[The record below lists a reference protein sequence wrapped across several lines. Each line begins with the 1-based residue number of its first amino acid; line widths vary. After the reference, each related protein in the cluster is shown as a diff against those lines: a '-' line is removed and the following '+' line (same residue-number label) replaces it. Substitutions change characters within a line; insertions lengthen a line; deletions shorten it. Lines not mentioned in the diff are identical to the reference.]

1 MNHILVVDDEPL
13 MRTWLSKSI
22 PKHSTCFDVPNTAQD
37 GIEAIDYL
45 KQAAYDVV
53 ITDIK
58 MPGMDG
64 LNLAKFI
71 QENYPDTVVIIIS
84 GFNDFAYARKAIQYG
99 VKDYLLKPLV
109 DDDLIKL
116 LNDISKRL
124 QKHTPTLLANPTE
137 EERANPRAML
147 FRAILE
153 DDSDGIY
160 QGYKVFSSTDTDP
173 MLPYAC
179 VIQAA
184 LLPIARD
191 NAVLPTEAHSRNY
204 RQNLAA
210 VSLCKKYNWTP
221 FFGNNG
227 DTYIVAEGETKAA
240 LIANLHEFQS
250 DFSASFRFAQDANLF
265 AGRIVDDSMDLSYS
279 LASIAGLH
287 SLPLFT
293 SNELHSYALLSEY
306 QQQIIEFE
314 KANKKV
320 LSDFAA
326 SQETTLRTDIDQLCS
341 LVPHKN
347 SAALWEMGCYM
358 IQSITDCFLI
368 EDALLTS
375 AWKELTDFCTSCA
388 GGVSDA
394 NFSHAVY
401 QSVFCLL
408 GKEQTITQDTMPV
421 IKMAKEYINQ
431 HFCESISLSEV
442 ADYCNVN
449 SSYLSNLFHKQLGIS
464 YSKYLMQIRMERAV
478 AYLKDSPETKIYE
491 IGEKL
496 GFVSTKHFIS
506 VFKKYYGVSPTTY
519 QKEQR
524 GS

>member
-1 MNHILVVDDEPL
+1 
-13 MRTWLSKSI
+13 
-22 PKHSTCFDVPNTAQD
+22 
-37 GIEAIDYL
+37 
-45 KQAAYDVV
+45 
-53 ITDIK
+53 
-58 MPGMDG
+58 
-64 LNLAKFI
+64 
-71 QENYPDTVVIIIS
+71 
-84 GFNDFAYARKAIQYG
+84 
-99 VKDYLLKPLV
+99 
-109 DDDLIKL
+109 
-116 LNDISKRL
+116 
-124 QKHTPTLLANPTE
+124 
-137 EERANPRAML
+137 
-147 FRAILE
+147 
-153 DDSDGIY
+153 
-160 QGYKVFSSTDTDP
+160 
-173 MLPYAC
+173 
-179 VIQAA
+179 
-184 LLPIARD
+184 
-191 NAVLPTEAHSRNY
+191 
-204 RQNLAA
+204 
-210 VSLCKKYNWTP
+210 
-221 FFGNNG
+221 
-227 DTYIVAEGETKAA
+227 
-240 LIANLHEFQS
+240 
-250 DFSASFRFAQDANLF
+250 
-265 AGRIVDDSMDLSYS
+265 
-279 LASIAGLH
+279 
-287 SLPLFT
+287 
-293 SNELHSYALLSEY
+293 
-306 QQQIIEFE
+306 
-314 KANKKV
+314 
-320 LSDFAA
+320 
-326 SQETTLRTDIDQLCS
+326 
-341 LVPHKN
+341 
-347 SAALWEMGCYM
+347 M

-464 YSKYLMQIRMERAV
+464 YSKYLMQIRMECAV

>member
-1 MNHILVVDDEPL
+1 
-13 MRTWLSKSI
+13 
-22 PKHSTCFDVPNTAQD
+22 
-37 GIEAIDYL
+37 
-45 KQAAYDVV
+45 
-53 ITDIK
+53 
-58 MPGMDG
+58 MDG

-137 EERANPRAML
+137 EERSNPRAML

-184 LLPIARD
+184 LLPVARD

-265 AGRIVDDSMDLSYS
+265 AGRIVDDSMDLSS
-279 LASIAGLH
+279 WTRLPAARRGWNSSSRASIAILPTIPNREQKSRSLAH
-287 SLPLFT
+287 SRPT
-293 SNELHSYALLSEY
+293 
-306 QQQIIEFE
+306 
-314 KANKKV
+314 KK
-320 LSDFAA
+320 
-326 SQETTLRTDIDQLCS
+326 TDI
-341 LVPHKN
+341 
-347 SAALWEMGCYM
+347 W
-358 IQSITDCFLI
+358 T
-368 EDALLTS
+368 
-375 AWKELTDFCTSCA
+375 
-388 GGVSDA
+388 
-394 NFSHAVY
+394 
-401 QSVFCLL
+401 
-408 GKEQTITQDTMPV
+408 TIW
-421 IKMAKEYINQ
+421 
-431 HFCESISLSEV
+431 S
-442 ADYCNVN
+442 
-449 SSYLSNLFHKQLGIS
+449 
-464 YSKYLMQIRMERAV
+464 MQR
-478 AYLKDSPETKIYE
+478 
-491 IGEKL
+491 
-496 GFVSTKHFIS
+496 
-506 VFKKYYGVSPTTY
+506 
-519 QKEQR
+519 
-524 GS
+524 

>member
-22 PKHSTCFDVPNTAQD
+22 PKHSTCFDVPNTARD
-37 GIEAIDYL
+37 GIEAIEYL

-124 QKHTPTLLANPTE
+124 QKHTPTLLTNPTE

-160 QGYKVFSSTDTDP
+160 QGYKVFSGTDTAP

-179 VIQAA
+179 VVQAA

-204 RQNLAA
+204 RQNLTV

-279 LASIAGLH
+279 LASIAGLR

-293 SNELHSYALLSEY
+293 SNELYSYALLSEY

-320 LSDFAA
+320 LSDFDP

-358 IQSITDCFLI
+358 IQSITDRFLI
-368 EDALLTS
+368 EDTLLTS
-375 AWKELTDFCTSCA
+375 AWKELTDFCTSCT

-401 QSVFCLL
+401 QSVVCLL
-408 GKEQTITQDTMPV
+408 EKEQTITQDTMPV
-421 IKMAKEYINQ
+421 IKMAKEYITQ

-464 YSKYLMQIRMERAV
+464 YSKYLMQIRMERAA

-506 VFKKYYGVSPTTY
+506 VFKKYYGVSPTIY
-519 QKEQR
+519 QKEQC